1 MRKMLIPGGMAL
13 FLAVVLL
20 LSCATLAVKPIT
32 QADLPDLKGK
42 WKGFYQYRG
51 GSYTTSTLAV
61 ELEILD
67 EKLNGNWTWN
77 RADRPPAD
85 FPSNGKIEN
94 GRIMY
99 SWPGGQADL
108 GLRKGEGEMK
118 LEGDY
123 QFESHEG
130 TMYLNKVK

>member
-1 MRKMLIPGGMAL
+1 MKKMLIPGCTVL
-13 FLAVVLL
+13 FLALVLL
-20 LSCATLAVKPIT
+20 LSCATLPAKPIT

-51 GSYTTSTLAV
+51 GSYTTVTLAV
-61 ELEILD
+61 ELEIFD

-77 RADRPPAD
+77 HADRPPTS

-99 SWPGGQADL
+99 SWPGGQVNL
-108 GLRKGEGEMK
+108 GLRKGEGTMK

-123 QFESHEG
+123 QFEPYEG